1 MCLRP
6 CPKEHINYSY
16 PGVDC
21 KKSLVVANI
30 KNMSYHV
37 EKLSL
42 KSGLHTVG
50 RIPENACDDAS
61 KRILKL
67 SNID

>member
-1 MCLRP
+1 MLATMSQRAYKLQLSRCRLQ
-6 CPKEHINYSY
+6 
-16 PGVDC
+16 
-21 KKSLVVANI
+21 KSLVVANI